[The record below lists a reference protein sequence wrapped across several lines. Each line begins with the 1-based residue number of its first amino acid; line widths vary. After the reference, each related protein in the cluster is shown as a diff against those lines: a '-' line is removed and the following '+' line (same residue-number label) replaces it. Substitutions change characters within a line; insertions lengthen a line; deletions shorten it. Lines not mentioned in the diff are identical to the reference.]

1 MKKIL
6 FLVISLFII
15 GNVYAESNKQEATD
29 SFENFITCI
38 NNNDKC
44 AYDYI
49 DDSNKEL
56 YDNTNH
62 YLNSLHIDYE
72 IRNIEEKNDT
82 YKIKVNIAASGI
94 NWSIK
99 GINVYF
105 DLKKVDGFYK
115 IINTTLFESINPKK
129 IVSFIFK
136 ILTFIAFIAFA
147 YIITVVIVVIQ
158 ASKKKKQKEN
168 V

>member
-1 MKKIL
+1 LKKIL
-6 FLVISLFII
+6 ILFII
-15 GNVYAESNKQEATD
+15 FFITSNVYADYNDQKIAN
-29 SFENFITCI
+29 SFDQFITCI
-38 NNNDKC
+38 NTNDKC

-56 YDNTNH
+56 YDNITH

-72 IRNIEEKNDT
+72 IKNIKENNNT
-82 YKIKVNIAASGI
+82 YKIKANIAASGT

-105 DLKKVDGFYK
+105 DLKEIDNSYK
-115 IINTTLFESINPKK
+115 IINTTLFENINPKK
-129 IVSFIFK
+129 ILALIFK
-136 ILTFIAFIAFA
+136 ILIFIAFIAFA
-147 YIITVVIVVIQ
+147 YILTVVIVVIY